1 MIYLISNQK
10 NLFETDLYKEMS
22 FKDAKEYLWELNE
35 IQFDT
40 ETMGLDVFT
49 KPLLCYQLGHKQNQF
64 VFDQSS
70 YSINELKDLFESDKC
85 FLGHNLLFDLRYL
98 YYYNIWPKHV
108 YDTMLAEEI
117 IWLGTERKPIDP
129 EDYKNEGYK
138 FPYLVKE
145 HKKTGEP
152 YYEYSCALKAVGQNR
167 LGIELDKTVRG
178 KIKTVGLTPEVIV
191 YAAGDVEHL
200 EDIKNSQQID
210 IEEQN
215 LQKAVDLE
223 NEFVKCLAYIEFCGV
238 KLDVNKWK
246 AKMAKDKAKLD
257 SAKETLNNIV
267 LDYFNNNDG
276 DIINKKVSVEHIVD
290 SQWIHDEE
298 TLGKYGFKLY
308 NPSKNPNE
316 VPMMKKVNTKKYYT
330 RPSGIED
337 VGLLYCE
344 KVEIAFPWITQN
356 LQMDLFQ
363 EFDPTPYCNINWSS
377 SKQLI
382 PFFELMGFNVEIFDK
397 KEKCKKKSVAA
408 EVITSQRKINP
419 ELADAYALFKKA
431 EKVCDS
437 FGENWLKAINP
448 VTKRIH
454 ADFRQIGTTTSRLS
468 SGGGDAGVN
477 VQQIPRDSETRSC
490 FIAEE
495 GNLWVSEDYDS
506 QESQILASVTND
518 PALLELYT
526 TGCRDLHSLTAYISY
541 PKLIPRDTKISDI
554 KALYPG
560 LRQDAKG
567 IEFAIGYG
575 GDGNTI
581 SQNSGIPLNES
592 KEIYESYMKGFPGVK
607 KYQDYCRKEVINKGY
622 ILMNPITGHR
632 AHLEDWDNIWKKV
645 RDFTR
650 QPGYWETFQEMKFD
664 NPYSKEVHYIGL
676 WKRQKSDFEKASI
689 NYRIQNRG
697 AMATKLSGIYLFK
710 WIINNNLQNKVKI
723 CLQIHDEWNCEC
735 PAEMAEELAKVLQQ
749 CMEKGAKPFCPRLPL
764 SSGLSRLKDGNIPNY
779 WIH

>member
-10 NLFETDLYKEMS
+10 SLFKSNLYKEIS
-22 FKDAKEYLWELNE
+22 FEQAKNNLEQLKV
-35 IQFDT
+35 IQVDT

-49 KPLLCYQLGHKQNQF
+49 KPLLCYQLGNKKNQY

-70 YSINELKDLFESDKC
+70 YSVELLKDLFESDRL
-85 FLGHNLLFDLRYL
+85 FIFHNAAFDLRYL
-98 YYYNIWPKHV
+98 YYYNIWPQHI
-108 YDTMLAEEI
+108 YDTMLAEQL
-117 IWLGTERKPIDP
+117 IWLGYSRRAVDP
-129 EDYKNEGYK
+129 DEYDSEGYA
-138 FPYLVKE
+138 FPYLEKE
-145 HKKTGEP
+145 NAKTHEI
-152 YYEYSCALKAVGQNR
+152 YYEFSCSLKAVGKKRIN
-167 LGIELDKTVRG
+167 IELDKTVRG
-178 KIKTVGLTPEVIV
+178 KIKDVGLTPEVIV

-200 EDIKNSQQID
+200 EDIKDSQQKD
-210 IEEQN
+210 IEREN

-223 NEFVKCLAYIEFCGV
+223 NEFVKVLAYIEFCGV

-246 AKMAKDKAKLD
+246 SKMAKDQAKLD
-257 SAKETLNNIV
+257 EALGRLNNFV
-267 LDYFNNNDG
+267 LNYFNSHNGN
-276 DIINKKVSVEHIVD
+276 IQMKTIVSEHIVD
-290 SQWIHDEE
+290 TQWVHEE
-298 TLGKYGFKLY
+298 EELKKYNIKLSL
-308 NPSKNPNE
+308 PSKKP
-316 VPMMKKVNTKKYYT
+316 KRYYT
-330 RPSGIED
+330 KPSGID
-337 VGLLYCE
+337 DIGLLYCE
-344 KVEIAFPWITQN
+344 ELETSFPFVAQN

-363 EFDPTPYCNINWSS
+363 EFDPTPYCTINWSS
-377 SKQLI
+377 PKQTI
-382 PFFELMGFNVEIFDK
+382 PFFELLGFKLDTFDK
-397 KEKCKKKSVAA
+397 KTKEKKKSTDSDTIA
-408 EVITSQRKINP
+408 SQRYVCP
-419 ELADAYALFKKA
+419 ELADAYVEYKEAS
-431 EKVCDS
+431 KVCTA

-448 VTKRIH
+448 VTHRIH

-490 FIAEE
+490 FVAEE

-554 KALYPG
+554 KALYPK

-622 ILMNPITGHR
+622 ILMNPVTGHR
-632 AHLEDWDNIWKKV
+632 AHLEDWDNVWKKV

-710 WIINNNLQNKVKI
+710 WIISNNLQNKVKI

-735 PAEMAEELAKVLQQ
+735 PAEMAEEFAKVLQQ